1 MDTNLNNEIRLG
13 AISAGQALAAFD
25 SSAYPVHVFSERHE
39 NAMRRIL
46 SLVPGKKRSRAAL
59 KGLAACLAA
68 LLIAFAAVFCVP
80 RAYAAVGSWFV
91 RVWDNFITY
100 SFPHSESDHAF
111 VIFVPTSVPERFEL
125 ISEDLGEKHHTMQ
138 YKDASTGQ
146 FIIFDH
152 RQVDQKTGD
161 RLQKDIDENDTVQ
174 VHDGYPAIAKT
185 VLGRTTL
192 TWYDKYTL
200 TSFKAESD
208 LTLEELVQALSEM
221 DAHLPEYVPT
231 WIPEGFELADEYR
244 DKGGASLTYMR
255 PGTDELIGLDYFD
268 YSNID
273 SFEGYMTDA
282 DVLKEIEI
290 NRHKG
295 SLGYTDTSDGDY
307 DPDNIYN
314 GLMLMWV
321 DSDKN
326 IVFFIEGS
334 ISPETAI
341 RFAEGIKAVDGK

>member
-46 SLVPGKKRSRAAL
+46 SLVPGKKRIRAAL

-161 RLQKDIDENDTVQ
+161 RLQKDIDENATVQ

-185 VLGRTTL
+185 ILGRTTL

-208 LTLEELVQALSEM
+208 LTLEELVQAFSGM

-231 WIPEGFELADEYR
+231 WIPEGFDLVDEYR
-244 DKGGASLTYMR
+244 DKGSTTLAYMHQNT
-255 PGTDELIGLDYFD
+255 GDVLLLEYFD
-268 YSNID
+268 QAIID
-273 SFEGYMTDA
+273 SITGFMTEA
-282 DVLKEIEI
+282 DIIEETEI
-290 NRHKG
+290 NGFRA
-295 SLGYTDTSDGDY
+295 SLGYTDSSSDKY
-307 DPDNIYN
+307 DPDSFNN
-314 GLMLMWV
+314 GTVLVWLDTKTRIIFKV
-321 DSDKN
+321 D
-326 IVFFIEGS
+326 GS
-334 ISPETAI
+334 ICPEDAI
-341 RFAEGIKAVDGK
+341 KIAERIIAKDK